1 MLPQDAVRRYG
12 AGGPLVRG
20 GLHRPPLASFGHGA
34 AGVAYFLLRC
44 SVLGDDPRSLR
55 AAAEWAARAE
65 ANLRQPGAFTGDSP
79 VFPDDRAA
87 IPASLYFGE
96 AGVWC
101 CAALVAAA
109 QDDRDG
115 VDRGLERFA
124 TVAEAC
130 PSDRCD
136 AVSGAAGTLLGV
148 AALVEA
154 VGDPPPERLR
164 TLGEHLADRLT
175 SMAAARNERAPGQ
188 LGWLGAAHGWS
199 GIAHALLRW
208 SQATAT
214 TPGAEVGA
222 LLGSLR
228 EARLSTGLWLRHTGS
243 PEVWFGGCH
252 GSAGWVQLW
261 TLAWEVLGDAD
272 ALVLAERAA
281 VDAVAIE
288 DAGPGLCCGEAGAAY
303 AALAMHQ
310 ATGDDTWLAHAR
322 RLADLA
328 ASEET
333 GPYFPEHSLWQG
345 DLGVALLLAEL
356 EQPSSAAMPL
366 YRRSSAGAG

>member
-1 MLPQDAVRRYG
+1 
-12 AGGPLVRG
+12 
-20 GLHRPPLASFGHGA
+20 
-34 AGVAYFLLRC
+34 VAYFLLRC

-55 AAAEWAARAE
+55 AAAEWSARAE
-65 ANLRQPGAFTGDSP
+65 ADLSHPGAFTGDSP
-79 VFPDDRAA
+79 AFPDARAS

-96 AGVWC
+96 AGIWC

-109 QDDRDG
+109 QADQVGLDR
-115 VDRGLERFA
+115 VLQRFA

-136 AVSGAAGTLLGV
+136 AVSGAAGLLLGV
-148 AALVEA
+148 AAMVEA
-154 VGDPPPERLR
+154 LGDPPPERLLA
-164 TLGEHLADRLT
+164 LGGHLADRLT
-175 SMAAARNERAPGQ
+175 RLVAARDERIPGQ

-199 GIAHALLRW
+199 GIAQALLRW
-208 SQATAT
+208 CQATAT
-214 TPGAEVGA
+214 TPGPEVGA
-222 LLGSLR
+222 LLVSLR
-228 EARLSTGLWLRHTGS
+228 EARLANGLWPRHTDS
-243 PEVWFGGCH
+243 PEVWFGWCH

-261 TLAWEVLGDAD
+261 TLVWEVLGNEDD
-272 ALVLAERAA
+272 LVMAERAA

-303 AALAMHQ
+303 AALAMYQ
-310 ATGDDTWLAHAR
+310 ATGDDTWLVHAR

-328 ASEET
+328 AGEDT

-366 YRRSSAGAG
+366 YRRSSTRSV